1 MNASRRLTL
10 DELVAIEA
18 RNLACEILEKRLAS
32 EDLPL
37 PKSSLDIH
45 IDELLAIDPT
55 IAERARERVEK
66 RLDAYSQA
74 LAAIGIDPTPI
85 PTLITDL
92 EF

>member
-1 MNASRRLTL
+1 MNASRRLTT
-10 DELVAIEA
+10 DELIALEA
-18 RNLACEILEKRLAS
+18 RSLAREILEKRLAS

-45 IDELLAIDPT
+45 LDQLLTVDPS
-55 IAERARERVEK
+55 ISERARERVEK

-74 LAAIGIDPTPI
+74 LAAIGIDPSPI
-85 PTLITDL
+85 PTLVSDL